1 MANRDERYFDINI
14 DTGGDFTFSFT
25 VYGEGS
31 TPVDLTGAIVSATLR
46 EYPEGNDP
54 TDFVCIHNDTG
65 GQITISLA
73 HEVTAHLGYTYGWY
87 DIKVMFPDQTEEEV
101 LHGKA
106 FIASN
111 VTRLMNPGTV
121 NQIVAFSEFDDF
133 PLKGNI
139 YRIYLDQSNYNLY
152 WWNGE
157 EYVSLTYAMRGE
169 AATIR
174 VGEVETLLPG
184 SDVVVENVGTANDA
198 ILNFGIPRGDKG
210 DAGTVTVGTVTTI
223 DPTEQ
228 ATIENVGTAED
239 AILNFRLPRGYNGFV
254 SYATFE
260 IDLTTGELVMHSDA
274 EISGANFS
282 INNDG
287 DLLVTV

>member
-1 MANRDERYFDINI
+1 MANRDEKYFDINI

-25 VYGEGS
+25 IYGEGS

-73 HEVTAHLGYTYGWY
+73 HEVTAHLGYTYGRY
-87 DIKVMFPDQTEEEV
+87 DIEVMFPDQTKEEV

-106 FIASN
+106 FIATN

-121 NQIVAFSEFDDF
+121 NQIVAFSDFDDF
-133 PLKGNI
+133 PMKGNI
-139 YRIYLDQSNYNLY
+139 YRIYLAQSNYNLY

-157 EYVSLTYAMRGE
+157 QYVSLTYAMRGK

-174 VGEVETLLPG
+174 IGEVETLLPG
-184 SDVVVENVGTANDA
+184 DDATIENVGTDTDA
-198 ILNFGIPRGDKG
+198 VLNFGIPRGDKG
-210 DAGTVTVGTVTTI
+210 DSGTITIGDVTTVGPDSPATVT
-223 DPTEQ
+223 
-228 ATIENVGTAED
+228 NVGTLED
-239 AILNFRLPRGYNGFV
+239 AILNFEIPRGYNGFV

-260 IDLTTGELVMHSDA
+260 IDFTTGDLVMNSDA
-274 EISGANFS
+274 EIDGANFS
-282 INNDG
+282 ITADG
-287 DLLVTV
+287 DLIVTV

>member
-1 MANRDERYFDINI
+1 MANRDEKYFDINI

-25 VYGEGS
+25 IYGEGS

-73 HEVTAHLGYTYGWY
+73 HEVTAHLGYTYGRY
-87 DIKVMFPDQTEEEV
+87 DIEVMFPDQTKEEV

-106 FIASN
+106 FIATN

-121 NQIVAFSEFDDF
+121 NQIVAFSDFDDF

-157 EYVSLTYAMRGE
+157 QYVSLTYAMRGK

-174 VGEVETLLPG
+174 IGEVETLLPG
-184 SDVVVENVGTANDA
+184 DDATIENVGTDTDA
-198 ILNFGIPRGDKG
+198 VLNFGIPRGDKG
-210 DAGTVTVGTVTTI
+210 DSGTITIGDVTTVGPDSPATVT
-223 DPTEQ
+223 
-228 ATIENVGTAED
+228 NVGTLED
-239 AILNFRLPRGYNGFV
+239 AILNFEIPRGYNGFV

-260 IDLTTGELVMHSDA
+260 IDFTTGDLVMNSDA
-274 EISGANFS
+274 EIDGVNFS
-282 INNDG
+282 ITADG
-287 DLLVTV
+287 DLIVTV